1 MRAAIRRRLVL
12 TAVAAVS
19 LAACGQANGAKSTAG
34 GGGPVTGD
42 EMVQGNTKAKVT
54 MIEYA
59 SASCPHCGKWHQ
71 EVYPA
76 FKKKYVDTGQVK
88 FVYREFLTPPNEVA
102 AAGALLARCAGK
114 DRYFQALEAVFRS
127 QNEWFQTRDPGA
139 AYLKVAQSLGMNEA
153 QFRACVSDE
162 KAQRAMFERVQR
174 WVEKEGV
181 NQTPTFVINGQ
192 KLAGEASLAELDAAI
207 AAAKK

>member
-1 MRAAIRRRLVL
+1 MRAATRRRLVL

-19 LAACGQANGAKSTAG
+19 LAACGQATGAKSAA
-34 GGGPVTGD
+34 GGPVTGD
-42 EMVQGNTKAKVT
+42 EMVQGNPKAKVT
-54 MIEYA
+54 VIEYA

-88 FVYREFLTPPNEVA
+88 FVFREFLTPPNEVA
-102 AAGALLARCAGK
+102 AAGVLLARCTGK
-114 DRYFQALEAVFRS
+114 DKYFQALEAVFRS

-139 AYLKVAQSLGMNEA
+139 AYLKVAQSFGMNEA
-153 QFRACVSDE
+153 QFRACVTNE
-162 KAQRAMFERVQR
+162 KEQRALFERVQR
-174 WVEKEGV
+174 FVEKEGV